1 MGKFK
6 LASAETTSFSVACAF
21 VDVYMPEAHPS
32 YVSVYL
38 YGLRQCH
45 AIEPKCEFS
54 ECAKTLHMLESD
66 VMRAWEYWESKGVV
80 RLIHSE
86 DPKADPG
93 IEFLDIAASYE
104 VEQQPQKPIYD
115 MAQITGSIAQ
125 DPALKQ
131 MLEHTQGLL
140 GKTLSRT
147 DMEMLFAMYDCYRLP
162 PGVILLCVE
171 HCVDIGKKSMKYI
184 DAVAQSWAE
193 AGVTTMEKAASHVA
207 AYDEKKKWKRQ
218 YKKLLGLSR
227 EITDAEYAYLV
238 EWIKNEQFED
248 AWIVEARNVTEKAI
262 GKISFKYMNAVLQG
276 WKEDGV
282 TDPRQAQEKP
292 RAPKQTKQTPFS
304 GISQR
309 TDYDID
315 EIRRREFELNRRM
328 AASSANSED

>member
-21 VDVYMPEAHPS
+21 VDVYMPEAHPA

-45 AIEPKCEFS
+45 ALEPKCDFS

-80 RLIHSE
+80 RLIQSE
-86 DPKADPG
+86 VPKADPG
-93 IEFLDIAASYE
+93 IEFLDIAASIE
-104 VEQQPQKPIYD
+104 VEKEPQKPSYD
-115 MAQITGSIAQ
+115 MAQITRTIAE
-125 DPALKQ
+125 DAALKQ
-131 MLEHTQGLL
+131 MLEHAQGLL

-147 DMEMLFAMYDCYRLP
+147 DMEMLFAMYDCYQLP

-171 HCVDIGKKSMKYI
+171 HCVDIGKKTMKYI

-207 AYDEKKKWKRQ
+207 AYDEKKKWKKQ
-218 YKKLLGLSR
+218 YKKLLGMTR

-248 AWIVEARNVTEKAI
+248 EWIVEARNVTEKAI

-276 WKEDGV
+276 WKEDGI
-282 TDPRQAQEKP
+282 TDPKKAQDKP
-292 RAPKQTKQTPFS
+292 RSTKPAKQSAFS
-304 GISQR
+304 AIGHR
-309 TDYDID
+309 TDYDIE
-315 EIRRREFELNRRM
+315 EIRRREYELNRRL
-328 AASSANSED
+328 ADSGTSED